1 MLDAKEGLEDGG
13 EVLLVDT
20 GPRSHRASH
29 APQPRARHRVAA
41 GRLLFALVAGLGIL
55 LWLAIAGPLI
65 GHARAISLYGLALLP
80 GNALAVAPSLRRG
93 AGAFLLAA
101 GLALPAA
108 FFAPGPR
115 LVLVLTPFVLGI
127 VRSAILFPRPF
138 ARALFL
144 EACCSLLAV
153 SLAVS
158 FHDASV
164 VGTTFAIWAFW
175 LAQAGFALA
184 PGEPAAGPP
193 SPAGDPFDAA
203 RARAL
208 AVLERRV

>member
-1 MLDAKEGLEDGG
+1 MRRLGFLRGLG
-13 EVLLVDT
+13 
-20 GPRSHRASH
+20 
-29 APQPRARHRVAA
+29 
-41 GRLLFALVAGLGIL
+41 FALVAGLGVL
-55 LWLAIAGPLI
+55 LWLTIAGPLI
-65 GHARAISLYGLALLP
+65 GYARAASLYGLALLP
-80 GNALAVAPSLRRG
+80 GYALVVAPNLRLG
-93 AGAFLLAA
+93 AGGFLLAA
-101 GLALPAA
+101 ALALPAA

-144 EACCSLLAV
+144 EACCSVLALG
-153 SLAVS
+153 LAAL

-175 LAQAGFALA
+175 LVQAGFALA
-184 PGEPAAGPP
+184 PGEPGPAAAAPT
-193 SPAGDPFDAA
+193 GDPFDAA

-208 AVLERRV
+208 AVLERRG

>member
-1 MLDAKEGLEDGG
+1 MSRLSFLRGLG
-13 EVLLVDT
+13 
-20 GPRSHRASH
+20 
-29 APQPRARHRVAA
+29 
-41 GRLLFALVAGLGIL
+41 FALVAGLGIL
-55 LWLAIAGPLI
+55 LWLTIAGPLI
-65 GHARAISLYGLALLP
+65 GYARAAALYGLALLP
-80 GNALAVAPSLRRG
+80 GYALAVAPNLRLG

-101 GLALPAA
+101 ALALPAA

-115 LVLVLTPFVLGI
+115 LVFVLTPFVLGI

-153 SLAVS
+153 SLAVL

-175 LAQAGFALA
+175 LVQAGFALA
-184 PGEPAAGPP
+184 PGEPRTAAP

-203 RARAL
+203 RDRAL
-208 AVLERRV
+208 AVLERRA